1 MAAFRGIIEV
11 VSEDYLAARRRH
23 GMHVEVTR
31 PASSGT
37 CATGSLAKERRINMK
52 WETSSYIPETRKA
65 SVFLERP
72 LRDGDAYDE
81 QPKRAEEVSE
91 SVEPPS
97 ESTLDHERAQQ
108 LIIEQARTLLPPSV
122 ANALADHLLTCDRC
136 FRFAQDVAH
145 QERQSGKHKAA
156 PHK

>member
-1 MAAFRGIIEV
+1 
-11 VSEDYLAARRRH
+11 
-23 GMHVEVTR
+23 
-31 PASSGT
+31 
-37 CATGSLAKERRINMK
+37 MK
-52 WETSSYIPETRKA
+52 RETSSYITYTRKT

-72 LRDGDAYDE
+72 PRDEDAYGE
-81 QPKRAEEVSE
+81 QLDDVEEVGE

-97 ESTLDHERAQQ
+97 ETTLDHERAQQ
-108 LIIEQARTLLPPSV
+108 LILEQARTLLPPNV